1 MEENRLN
8 QRFWVFESI
17 CSIRCQRW
25 SESSKISSRGD
36 HSHFIMH
43 HTLTIIQ
50 LKSLISFFVLFEY
63 VDDVAD
69 AFVYLLVELA
79 DLAQFGQR

>member
-17 CSIRCQRW
+17 CSTRCQRW
-25 SESSKISSRGD
+25 SEGSKISSRGD
-36 HSHFIMH
+36 DSRFIMH
-43 HTLTIIQ
+43 HILIIIQ
-50 LKSLISFFVLFEY
+50 LKWLLSFFVLFEY

-69 AFVYLLVELA
+69 AFVNLLVELA